1 MKSTLFICFLHW
13 TLPGILSYCICVHL
27 FQYTSSGSPGKTNP
41 RFPDGSGSRI
51 SINKGHQSWDAGFVN
66 IPPLRVFGLP
76 DITQVGKLLYFLH
89 DTIICDGFTACHSSF
104 NRVLQ
109 RMFMQMRLAALDKSM
124 GNAFG
129 YGQQPHSFYLIEP
142 DLVHHLAL
150 VYCLCL
156 HFLDC
161 INGDFPRPCLV

>member
-1 MKSTLFICFLHW
+1 MADCLSFL
-13 TLPGILSYCICVHL
+13 
-27 FQYTSSGSPGKTNP
+27 TSFLRRSPVRWNP
-41 RFPDGSGSRI
+41 
-51 SINKGHQSWDAGFVN
+51 QSWNRVPLERQIPGFPMVQAQRFSMYKRHQASGYRVRKHTCPAGP
-66 IPPLRVFGLP
+66 IGLP

-124 GNAFG
+124 GNASRLRPATPFFLS
-129 YGQQPHSFYLIEP
+129 HRSRI
-142 DLVHHLAL
+142 LVHHLAL

-161 INGDFPRPCLV
+161 INGNFPRPCLV